1 MTARRRRGGPSPRPM
16 GQLISRG
23 LTNSPPPSGSI
34 RSQVDELGGTRSA
47 AQRSGRSERT
57 IRRWAQNDHVP
68 TRGGAAES
76 FAGAV
81 QQHRGTPEYRQSRV
95 NHRRETRMRN
105 NGAIV
110 RFQGVAGP
118 VIDSQP
124 GAVKRR
130 NIEWHMSGEAMGDI
144 LDAYVAGGETAAIDA
159 LGQAMAAEY
168 MGSIQY
174 GWAFEDAASKLD
186 FLRHRY

>member
-1 MTARRRRGGPSPRPM
+1 MARVRRRGGPTPRPIE
-16 GQLISRG
+16 QLIDRG
-23 LTNSPPPSGSI
+23 LTHAPPPSTSVREQIG
-34 RSQVDELGGTRSA
+34 ELGGTRAVA
-47 AQRSGRSERT
+47 ALTGRSERT

-68 TRGGAAES
+68 ARGDAAQA
-76 FAGAV
+76 FATAV
-81 QQHRGTPEYRQSRV
+81 NQHRDSPDYRRGRV

-130 NIEWHMSGEAMGDI
+130 NIEWHLSGDAMGDI
-144 LDAYVAGGETAAIDA
+144 LDAYYAGGEAAAIAA

-168 MGSIQY
+168 MGSTQY
-174 GWAFEDAASKLD
+174 GWTFENIISKLD